1 MMNKRDVREKIQE
14 DIMAYVDGIH
24 CLSVSGMNEE
34 IIDNLCEIVVD
45 NFKKLED

>member
-1 MMNKRDVREKIQE
+1 MLDKKERMKKIQE

>member
-1 MMNKRDVREKIQE
+1 MMNERDVRENIQE

-34 IIDNLCEIVVD
+34 IIDKLCEIVED
-45 NFKKLED
+45 NFIELEG